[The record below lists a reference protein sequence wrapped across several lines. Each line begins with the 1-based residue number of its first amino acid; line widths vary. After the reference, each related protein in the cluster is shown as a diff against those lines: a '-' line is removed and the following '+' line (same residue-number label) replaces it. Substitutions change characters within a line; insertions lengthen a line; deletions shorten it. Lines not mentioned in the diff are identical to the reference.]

1 MATQIIMPKLG
12 ATMEE
17 GTIVKWLVEVGDE
30 IEEGDPI
37 AEILTDKITLEIEST
52 VDGVVLKTF
61 FEEGDVVEVQSLV
74 AYIGEEGEVVP
85 ENAGSSEA
93 KVDDSPDN
101 LTAND
106 EAIHESNNGGIS
118 TKNKVRRTPAA
129 RKLAEDNKVKLESVE
144 GTGPKGR
151 VKKQDVKAYI
161 NKKGE
166 DSKVTPL
173 AQKTAS
179 INDINTKDIK
189 GSGVND
195 KVVQADVLNTMHLN
209 HTSEKVEERKPFTGM
224 RKMIA
229 DRLSISA
236 YTAPHVTLTSEID
249 MTEVVEMRKKLIPT
263 IESQV
268 GLRVSYNEILIK
280 AVASTLKSHN
290 NINLS
295 LQGNE
300 IIYHADINIG
310 FAVAIPDGLV
320 VPVIKDA
327 SNKGLGQIIAES
339 KELGNLAKMGNLTS
353 EQMTGGTFTISNLGM
368 FAVDAFNPIINQP
381 ESAILGVGRIVE
393 KPIGINGEI
402 KLRSM
407 MTLSLSFDHR
417 VIDGAPAAS
426 FLTDL
431 KDMLENPMKL
441 II

>member
-17 GTIVKWLVEVGDE
+17 GTIVRWLVEVGDE

-37 AEILTDKITLEIEST
+37 AEILTDKITLEIESS
-52 VDGVVLKTF
+52 VNGVVLKTF
-61 FEEGDVVEVQSLV
+61 FEEGDVVEVQSIV
-74 AYIGEEGEVVP
+74 AYIGEEGEAVP
-85 ENAGSSEA
+85 ENNNSSEVKIA
-93 KVDDSPDN
+93 DIPDN
-101 LTAND
+101 PTAN
-106 EAIHESNNGGIS
+106 
-118 TKNKVRRTPAA
+118 NKVRRTPAA
-129 RKLAEDNKVKLESVE
+129 RKLAEDNNVKLKGVD

-151 VKKQDVKAYI
+151 VKKQDVKDYI
-161 NKKGE
+161 NQTVGK
-166 DSKVTPL
+166 SKITPL
-173 AQKTAS
+173 AEKTAAL
-179 INDINTKDIK
+179 NDINLKDIK
-189 GSGVND
+189 GSGVNN
-195 KVVQADVLNTMHLN
+195 KVVQVDVLNTMHSSHASKKL
-209 HTSEKVEERKPFTGM
+209 EERKPFTGM

-229 DRLSISA
+229 DRLSNSA

-249 MTEVVEMRKKLIPT
+249 MTEVVEMRKVLIPA

-268 GLRVSYNEILIK
+268 GYRVSFNDILIK
-280 AVASTLKSHN
+280 AVGSTLKSHN

-295 LQGNE
+295 LEGNE
-300 IIYHADINIG
+300 IVYHANINIG
-310 FAVAIPDGLV
+310 FAVALTDGLV

-327 SNKGLGQIIAES
+327 ANKGLGQITAES
-339 KELGNLAKMGNLTS
+339 KELGNHAKIGSLTS

-368 FAVDAFNPIINQP
+368 YAVDSFNPIINQP

-393 KPIGINGEI
+393 KPVGINGEI

-407 MTLSLSFDHR
+407 MILSLSFDHR
-417 VIDGAPAAS
+417 IIDGAPAAA